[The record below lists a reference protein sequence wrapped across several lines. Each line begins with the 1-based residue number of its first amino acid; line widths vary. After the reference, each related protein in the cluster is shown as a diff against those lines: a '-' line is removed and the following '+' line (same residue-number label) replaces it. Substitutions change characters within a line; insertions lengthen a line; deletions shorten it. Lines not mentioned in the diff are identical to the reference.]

1 MGESLAFVSP
11 NYVSSN
17 KNMSHISNSRFLAIS
32 FRFGQPAV
40 LDLKYMH
47 AFFQDLNSRI

>member
-1 MGESLAFVSP
+1 MGGSSAFLSR

-17 KNMSHISNSRFLAIS
+17 KNMSHTSNSRFLAIS
-32 FRFGQPAV
+32 FRFGQPAF

-47 AFFQDLNSRI
+47 TFFQDLNSRI